1 MYEVENLIE
10 TLQRDLFEYANVN
23 ADIKRLNRLASEQ
36 AESLETLKQRIK
48 TNEIQILTILKN
60 KYENNI

>member
-36 AESLETLKQRIK
+36 AESLEIINQRIK
-48 TNEIQILTILKN
+48 TNEMQILTILKK
-60 KYENNI
+60 KYESNI

>member
-10 TLQRDLFEYANVN
+10 TLQRDLFEYANVH